1 MICDICH
8 KNKATIIYTE
18 VINGEKTQR
27 CFCDECAAL
36 MNSKAPGKQS
46 KSDLPM
52 GSILSGILS
61 SYMERYIESRT
72 PNKHDEAVCPTCGM
86 KFSTFMK
93 ERLLGCP
100 DCYGAFS
107 MVIEKQLKAVQ
118 PGTVHAGKIPENAM
132 IYNTTATECTLSSL
146 NAATDAPVRGGKK
159 KASAGKTGKKAG
171 LASDEASLRR
181 QLEDAVRKEDYM
193 LAAKLRDKIKEL
205 KNEKKDN

>member
-27 CFCDECAAL
+27 CFCDVCAAK
-36 MNSKAPGKQS
+36 MNREGQGKMN
-46 KSDLPM
+46 KSDVPM

-72 PNKHDEAVCPTCGM
+72 PNEHEEAVCPTCGM
-86 KFSTFMK
+86 TFSSFMK

-100 DCYGAFS
+100 DCYGTFS
-107 MVIEKQLKAVQ
+107 MVIERQLKAVQ
-118 PGTVHAGKIPENAM
+118 PGTSHVGKIPSNAHVFDPDKPGDF
-132 IYNTTATECTLSSL
+132 AAKPKKGPSSKGTGTKGS
-146 NAATDAPVRGGKK
+146 AKK
-159 KASAGKTGKKAG
+159 RSSSVELLK
-171 LASDEASLRR
+171 L
-181 QLEDAVRKEDYM
+181 QLQDAVEKEDYM

-205 KNEKKDN
+205 ENEKKDNKVVHGKK

>member
-132 IYNTTATECTLSSL
+132 IYNTTATESTLSAL
-146 NAATDAPVRGGKK
+146 NESDAPVRGGKK